1 MLTTIPHENIELD
14 SNEKD
19 IESIVLNSL
28 KQNWIKSNSSL
39 IIKKLTDGLSNILYA
54 VRSSE
59 INGVIVKIY
68 GKNSDLIVN
77 RQAEIQFMIYLSK
90 FHLSPSILLTFNN
103 GFIYQYIPGVPI
115 QNGDEEK
122 ASVILNSK
130 NKKKQF
136 LFFFSK
142 I

>member
-1 MLTTIPHENIELD
+1 MFTTISHENIELD

-103 GFIYQYIPGVPI
+103 GFIYQYIPGIPI

-122 ASVILNSK
+122 ASVILNFK
-130 NKKKQF
+130 NKKK
-136 LFFFSK
+136 LISFFFSK